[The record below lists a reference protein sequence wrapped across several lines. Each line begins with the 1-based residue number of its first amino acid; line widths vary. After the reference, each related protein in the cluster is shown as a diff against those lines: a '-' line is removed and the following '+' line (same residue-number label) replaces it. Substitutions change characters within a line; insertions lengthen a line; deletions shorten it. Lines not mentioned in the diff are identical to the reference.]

1 MEAETSQGSRPWFS
15 IHTPLLST
23 VDGSLTPFIIQCL
36 EAAAVCSY
44 ARSELSEIS
53 SPLDLIVLNTSL
65 SLTALHKRTAN
76 APQEA
81 GL

>member
-1 MEAETSQGSRPWFS
+1 MEAETSQESRPWFS
-15 IHTPLLST
+15 INISLLS
-23 VDGSLTPFIIQCL
+23 VDGSLTPSIIQCL
-36 EAAAVCSY
+36 ESAAVCSY
-44 ARSELSEIS
+44 ARSELSGIW
-53 SPLDLIVLNTSL
+53 SPLGLMVPNTSL